1 MRIEYNHKLSKD
13 EAYTRLQGLLLD
25 LQRQYAGQISDAW
38 SEWNKDHTQMR
49 FRASIR
55 GFETTGNVY
64 LMDKQVILEGS
75 LPFMARLFSGKI
87 EKMIRERLEALL
99 S

>member
-1 MRIEYNHKLSKD
+1 MKIEYNHNLAN
-13 EAYTRLQGLLLD
+13 EEVYRRLKGLLSD
-25 LQRQYAGQISDAW
+25 LQRQYAGQISDVE

-49 FRASIR
+49 FRASIMR
-55 GFETTGNVY
+55 FETTGNVY

-75 LPFMARLFSGKI
+75 LPFMAKMFSGKI
-87 EKMIRERLEALL
+87 EKMIRTRLEALL

>member
-1 MRIEYNHKLSKD
+1 MRIEYNHNLANK
-13 EAYTRLQGLLLD
+13 EIYRRLQGLFSD

-55 GFETTGNVY
+55 GLETTGNVY
-64 LMDKQVILEGS
+64 LMDKQIILEGS
-75 LPFMARLFSGKI
+75 LPLMARLFSGKI
-87 EKMIRERLEALL
+87 EKMIKARLEVLL